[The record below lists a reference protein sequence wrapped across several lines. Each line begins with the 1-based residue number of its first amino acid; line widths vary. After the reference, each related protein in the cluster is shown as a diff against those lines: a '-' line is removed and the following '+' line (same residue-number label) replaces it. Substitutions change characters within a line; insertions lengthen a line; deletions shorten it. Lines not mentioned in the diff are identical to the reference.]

1 MSAPTISVIIPAR
14 DAANFIGATLDSLTA
29 QSSGFEAVV
38 IDDGSTDATA
48 DVVDAHIATDPR
60 IRMIKGPATGVSAAR
75 NAGLA
80 QTTAPFVL
88 FLDADDLLTPDAM
101 ARLQHTLT
109 ATDQVAVLG
118 GICRISEYG
127 TPLPGESNLD
137 LVPATNHLEALLQK
151 NFVVNGGALLIRRT
165 VIDRIGGYD
174 PNLAYG
180 EDWEFWCRLANQGNF
195 ETLPGAPVLAYRQR
209 ANGANYRAR
218 GSVFARN
225 VPCIQAVARNASIK
239 HAIGPNLRKL
249 LRARQI
255 DIFWS
260 GVRSEYQFGARSH
273 ALSLA
278 LRGIVL
284 YPDSVARP
292 KLALRFLRSLVR

>member
-1 MSAPTISVIIPAR
+1 MSAPAISVIIPAR
-14 DAANFIGATLDSLTA
+14 NAVDFIGATLDSLTA
-29 QSSGFEAVV
+29 QSADFEAVV

-48 DVVDAHIATDPR
+48 DVVNEQTARDPR
-60 IRMIKGPATGVSAAR
+60 IRMIPGPATGVSAAR

-80 QTTAPFVL
+80 ETTAPFVL
-88 FLDADDLLTPDAM
+88 FLDADDLLTPDALD
-101 ARLQHTLT
+101 RLHQTLS

-118 GICRISEYG
+118 GIYRIAEDG
-127 TPLPGESNLD
+127 TPLPGDSNLQ
-137 LVPATNHLEALLQK
+137 LVPPTNHLKSLLQK

-165 VIDRIGGYD
+165 VIDRIGGYN

-180 EDWEFWCRLANQGNF
+180 EDWEFWCRLADQGNF

-209 ANGANYRAR
+209 ASGANYLAR

-225 VPCIQAVARNASIK
+225 VHCIQAVAQNTSIQK
-239 HAIGPNLRKL
+239 AVGPNLRKL

-260 GVRSEYQFGARSH
+260 GVRSEYQFGARAR

-292 KLALRFLRSLVR
+292 QLALRFLRSLAR